1 MEVTFNIIIEKSE
14 DGFYAEC
21 PSLQG
26 AYAQGETEQEVLA
39 NIKDVIKLTLEDMK
53 ARKEDIPAVSGFPQI
68 SFSAL
73 SFTV

>member
-1 MEVTFNIIIEKSE
+1 MEITFNIIIEKSE

-26 AYAQGETEQEVLA
+26 AYAQGETEKEVLE
-39 NIKDVIKLTLEDMK
+39 NIKDVISLTLEDMK
-53 ARKEDIPAVSGFPQI
+53 ARKETIPVSQTFPQI
-68 SFSAL
+68 SFSAI